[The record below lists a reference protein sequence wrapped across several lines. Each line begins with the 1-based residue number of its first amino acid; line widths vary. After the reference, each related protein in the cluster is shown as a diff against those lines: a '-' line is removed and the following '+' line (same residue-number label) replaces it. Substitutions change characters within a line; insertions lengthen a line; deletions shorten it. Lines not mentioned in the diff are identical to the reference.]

1 MEIEITESKI
11 KTSTFKAKCKFCGK
25 IMERPYPEQLR
36 FNMEIHEKTCKMN
49 PNVNKRDKKNEKK
62 SKNGKE

>member
-36 FNMEIHEKTCKMN
+36 YNMVPSE
-49 PNVNKRDKKNEKK
+49 
-62 SKNGKE
+62 